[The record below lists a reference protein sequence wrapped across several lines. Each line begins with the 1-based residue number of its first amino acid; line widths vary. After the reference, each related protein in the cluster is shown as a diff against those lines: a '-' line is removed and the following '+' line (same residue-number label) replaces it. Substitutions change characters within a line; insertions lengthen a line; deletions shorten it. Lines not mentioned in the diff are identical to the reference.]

1 MPHIHTLPGQH
12 DHTASAYVFRT
23 DFNEPKVLLHMHKK
37 LGKYMQFGGHVELD
51 ETPWQAVTHEL
62 REESGY
68 DMSQV
73 LVLQPRTRIQSFTDA
88 VIHPQPVS
96 HSTHPFGQGIDHFHT
111 DIAYA
116 VIVTQAPQ
124 QPPAAGEST
133 KTRLFT
139 RDELVALPSNEIP
152 ENVRKIALFVF
163 DECLKNWQPVPTS
176 QFK

>member
-23 DFNEPKVLLHMHKK
+23 DFSEPKVLLHMHKK

-68 DMSQV
+68 NMNQV
-73 LVLQPRTRIQSFTDA
+73 LILQPRTRVQSLTGA
-88 VIHPQPVS
+88 IIHPQPVS
-96 HSTHPFGQGIDHFHT
+96 YSTHPFGQGLDHFHT
-111 DIAYA
+111 DTAYA
-116 VIVTQAPQ
+116 VTAAQDPKQ
-124 QPPAAGEST
+124 LPDAGEST
-133 KTRLFT
+133 KTKLFT
-139 RDELVALPSNEIP
+139 RDELKALSNDEIP
-152 ENVRKIALFVF
+152 ENVREIALFIF
-163 DECLKNWQPVPTS
+163 DECLKSWQPVPTS